1 MAYTQKNLDDL
12 QAAMARGAR
21 RLRIGSE
28 EVEFRTL
35 DEMERM
41 ETRIKRDLGQ
51 EEKTRMIYPRTSTGW
66 R

>member
-12 QAAMARGAR
+12 QSAMARGAR
-21 RLRIGSE
+21 KLRLGDE
-28 EVEFRTL
+28 EVEFRSL

-41 ETRIKRDLGQ
+41 EAKIKREIGV
-51 EEKTRMIYPRTSTGW
+51 TSTTRTFRPATKSGW